1 MERDKRTSD
10 TVGINWKQL
19 VEQEER
25 MRLSEE
31 VRQKYR
37 EVENDSSYVDWIDY
51 TARIIQPNILKAV
64 GLKPTAANLLSL
76 RVAAQETSAYWVKY
90 NRARMGSLRN
100 GSLVPPI
107 HVYSS
112 KTVLFFNLENYYV

>member
-1 MERDKRTSD
+1 MERDKCTSD

-25 MRLSEE
+25 MRLSED

-37 EVENDSSYVDWIDY
+37 EVEKDSSYVDWIDY

-76 RVAAQETSAYWVKY
+76 SRCP
-90 NRARMGSLRN
+90 RN
-100 GSLVPPI
+100 FSILGEVQQSSYGKLTERLSSTT
-107 HVYSS
+107 YSC
-112 KTVLFFNLENYYV
+112 LFVENGIIFQFGE